1 MKGPSQSRGLVGGL
15 VTGLVTGLVMGL
27 GRGLVTWR
35 RRMKAAR
42 VLAYERAKSV
52 AQVTRARAGEQ
63 GCLVE

>member
-1 MKGPSQSRGLVGGL
+1 
-15 VTGLVTGLVMGL
+15 MGL